1 MLLFCFPF
9 SLNSAFLCA
18 CVRVWGEAVGMKNE
32 CKVLV
37 RIKKGYGWQLEE
49 HLKIAGAVSLVGS
62 CGWDQGVSRAW
73 SCSSCCG
80 EGGWGPAC
88 SAGGRCI
95 SLLCVSH
102 LARTRGLLLTGIV
115 PERIPCHTEL
125 QKLHYPP
132 PHPVVVLKSCILVCS
147 RSRP

>member
-49 HLKIAGAVSLVGS
+49 HLKIAGTVSLVGS
-62 CGWDQGVSRAW
+62 RGWDQGVSRAW

-80 EGGWGPAC
+80 EGGWGLPTLQGDGAFLFFVSATWPGQEAC
-88 SAGGRCI
+88 C
-95 SLLCVSH
+95 SLGLCQRGYHVIQSSKNYIIPH
-102 LARTRGLLLTGIV
+102 LT
-115 PERIPCHTEL
+115 P
-125 QKLHYPP
+125 
-132 PHPVVVLKSCILVCS
+132 
-147 RSRP
+147 